1 MDPFSNEV
9 IGVKIQLAFLMENI
23 GQLGRAAEVLEVVF
37 RDCLAWIED
46 PARGAKEERR
56 AQRTRVLAKM
66 VGVSVKLG
74 ELYADDRIKNEEAA
88 EERLVWAVTT
98 VLKEKERREREGVRE
113 GEGAWMSAEE
123 VGGALECKSSSLLQ
137 VP

>member
-1 MDPFSNEV
+1 M
-9 IGVKIQLAFLMENI
+9 
-23 GQLGRAAEVLEVVF
+23 
-37 RDCLAWIED
+37 
-46 PARGAKEERR
+46 
-56 AQRTRVLAKM
+56 LAKM

-123 VGGALECKSSSLLQ
+123 VGGALECKSSSLSSGSLNLRYLHLERHSDNERMRRRDDS
-137 VP
+137 